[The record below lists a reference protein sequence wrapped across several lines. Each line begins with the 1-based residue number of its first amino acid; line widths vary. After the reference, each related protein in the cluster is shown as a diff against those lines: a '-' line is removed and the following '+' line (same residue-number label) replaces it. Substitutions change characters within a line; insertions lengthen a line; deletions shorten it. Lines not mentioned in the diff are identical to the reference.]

1 MTLLQVL
8 ALAAEAHKDQ
18 KRVQGGAYIN
28 HPIRVARMLEHN
40 LQPIPNED
48 IIKAAL
54 LHDVLEDTDV
64 TEEDLI
70 RQMGITGSR
79 VIKWVVAL
87 TDSPHHRGVD
97 KYAWTWNRLKN
108 ADVEV
113 QLIKLADMIDNNF
126 GGYPIHWEKHGK
138 MRIMHFRLRCFNLWL
153 QCSKNVPQLPTEF
166 FKRQLL
172 NILTDAKLTQKELV
186 GAVIA
191 STIDGNNKPAI
202 ELVSREWGLTSKEIS
217 TLKDGDYA
225 YREPKPKKEEI
236 S

>member
-8 ALAAEAHKDQ
+8 ALAAEAHKNQ

-40 LQPIPNED
+40 LQPMPNED
-48 IIKAAL
+48 ILKAAL

-64 TEEDLI
+64 TEVDLI

-79 VIKWVVAL
+79 VIEWVVAL
-87 TDSPHHRGVD
+87 TDTPHRQGVD
-97 KYAWTWNRLKN
+97 KYVWTWVRLKN
-108 ADVEV
+108 ADPEV
-113 QLIKLADMIDNNF
+113 QLIKLADMTDSNL
-126 GGYPIHWEKHGK
+126 GSYPAHWGKHNG
-138 MRIMHFRLRCFNLWL
+138 MRIIHFRLRCFNLWL
-153 QCSKNVPQLPTEF
+153 QCTKNSDHLPIEY

-172 NILTDAKLTQKELV
+172 NVITDARLSQKELV

-191 STIDGNNKPAI
+191 STINGDNCPAI
-202 ELVSREWGLTSKEIS
+202 ELVAREWGLTSKEKS
-217 TLKDGDYA
+217 TLKSGDYA
-225 YREPKPKKEEI
+225 YREPKPAKEKT

>member
-1 MTLLQVL
+1 MTILQTLV
-8 ALAAEAHKDQ
+8 LAAEAHKDQ

-40 LQPIPNED
+40 LQPIPHED

-113 QLIKLADMIDNNF
+113 QLIKLADMIDNNL
-126 GGYPIHWEKHGK
+126 GGYPQHWGKHNG

-153 QCSKNVPQLPTEF
+153 QCQNNESYLPIDY

-172 NILTDAKLTQKELV
+172 NVITDAKLSQKELV
-186 GAVIA
+186 QA
-191 STIDGNNKPAI
+191 SLASVVEQNNRPAI
-202 ELVSREWGLTSKEIS
+202 ELVGREWDLTSKEIS
-217 TLKDGDYA
+217 TLKDGDYV
-225 YREPKPKKEEI
+225 YRDPKPEKKEV